1 MSLLRILSR
10 HLPALAAMAGL
21 PVMACAQDSMAKLC
35 GYCQP
40 HKFATCGGFLEGASV
55 DPAGGLWVV
64 DVTGGRIL
72 QVTAAGQCIA
82 KGKTGGMPNG
92 SKFAKDGQLFVT
104 DSRLGLITFDASK
117 GTASVIADKYGTTS
131 LASANDLAIDQDGG
145 IYFTVPS
152 GSGQLNPVGRVFY
165 LAPDHINLRLV
176 TDRIAFPNGIAIT
189 LDGQSVLIAEFASQR
204 IISVPSFAAKR
215 GFPLTYVYARTRGG
229 IGPDGIALDH
239 TGRLFVANF
248 GSGEVL
254 VYSATGVPLGA
265 IRFPESAGKMVSNL
279 VIRGRE
285 LYVTEGSKGE
295 VWRIALNES
304 AD

>member
-1 MSLLRILSR
+1 MKLFRTFSR
-10 HLPALAAMAGL
+10 QLPVLAALVGF
-21 PVMACAQDSMAKLC
+21 PVMAFAQDSMAKLC
-35 GYCQP
+35 GHCQP

-55 DPAGGLWVV
+55 DAAGGLWVV

-72 QVTAAGQCIA
+72 EITGAGQCIV

-104 DSRLGLITFDASK
+104 DSRLGLITFDTSK
-117 GTASVIADKYGTTS
+117 GTVSVIADKYGTAS
-131 LASANDLAIDQDGG
+131 LASANDLAIDEDGG

-165 LAPDHINLRLV
+165 LAPDHKKLRVV
-176 TDRIAFPNGIAIT
+176 TDKIAFPNGIAISP
-189 LDGQSVLIAEFASQR
+189 DGQSVLIAEFASQR
-204 IISVPSFAAKR
+204 IISVPSFAAKG

-239 TGRLFVANF
+239 KGRLFVANF

-254 VYSATGVPLGA
+254 VYSPEGVPLGA
-265 IRFPESAGKMVSNL
+265 IGFPESAGKMVSNL
-279 VIRGRE
+279 VIHDQD

-295 VWRIALNES
+295 VWRIALHETAN
-304 AD
+304 